1 MEMMESELDDGL
13 EHRRPALIFYMQL
26 GGDIGNCFIRT
37 QNMFSIFSYC
47 LLLWPNGIRDVVN
60 P

>member
-26 GGDIGNCFIRT
+26 GVDIGNCFIRT
-37 QNMFSIFSYC
+37 QHMFSIFSYC
-47 LLLWPNGIRDVVN
+47 LLL
-60 P
+60 